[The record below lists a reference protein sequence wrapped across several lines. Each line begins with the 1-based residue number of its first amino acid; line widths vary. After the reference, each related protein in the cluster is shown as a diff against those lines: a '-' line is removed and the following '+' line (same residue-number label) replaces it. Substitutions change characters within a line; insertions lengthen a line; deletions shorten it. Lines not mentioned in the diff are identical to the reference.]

1 MVERKQVMKE
11 ELKEEEK
18 IGYKVKNEN
27 HINNLQ
33 KQKMQDFNFTLPAK
47 SKCIIIAI
55 KDSYNNFEGA
65 NPIVETHNDAK
76 KLYKLIKQENELVD

>member
-27 HINNLQ
+27 HINNL
-33 KQKMQDFNFTLPAK
+33 
-47 SKCIIIAI
+47 
-55 KDSYNNFEGA
+55 
-65 NPIVETHNDAK
+65 
-76 KLYKLIKQENELVD
+76 